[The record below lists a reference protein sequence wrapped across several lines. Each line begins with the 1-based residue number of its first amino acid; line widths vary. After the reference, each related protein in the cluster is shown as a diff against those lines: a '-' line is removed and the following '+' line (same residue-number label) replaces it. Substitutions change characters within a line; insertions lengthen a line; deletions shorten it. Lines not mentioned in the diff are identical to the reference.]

1 MKFWIDKDSS
11 IYLFQLLKA
20 AGILD
25 DYEDIRH
32 TINKGLVSV
41 NEENVFNQR
50 YILKGGDVVR
60 FKQSH
65 VKILERDIEGKTFE
79 EKMLSSEPEGNI
91 KHGNVK
97 SWKTK
102 PLKPEIN
109 LNKELENISRKLHDK
124 LLDLSYTISCA
135 ESCTGG
141 LIQEILTS
149 HSGSSGYFVG
159 GIVSYA
165 DKAKTD
171 VLKVRK
177 KTITEFGAV
186 SRETAIEMAKGIQ
199 KIFGTDI
206 ACAVTGIAGPDG
218 GTQEK
223 PVGTVHAAYYYN
235 EKITHN
241 EFHFSGNRETI
252 RKKAAL
258 TILKTLFETI

>member
-124 LLDLSYTISCA
+124 LLDQSYTISCA

-206 ACAVTGIAGPDG
+206 ACAVTGIAGPEG

>member
-124 LLDLSYTISCA
+124 LLDQSYTISCA